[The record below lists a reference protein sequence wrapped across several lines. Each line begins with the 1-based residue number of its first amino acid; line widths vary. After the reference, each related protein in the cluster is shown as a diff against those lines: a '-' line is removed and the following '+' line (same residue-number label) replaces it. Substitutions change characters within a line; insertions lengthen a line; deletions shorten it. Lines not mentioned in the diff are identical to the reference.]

1 MFKMLGDIANAM
13 KAAQQMSGKMQ
24 GLSEQLRAKKTTG
37 ASGGGMIEVEM
48 NGLGEMLGIKIDPSL
63 IADGE
68 IEMLEQLIPAAV
80 NQANAKAKQLHA
92 EAMQEMTS
100 GMDVPGLNEALS
112 NLSGGGTPPTS

>member
-1 MFKMLGDIANAM
+1 MEKKWDIM
-13 KAAQQMSGKMQ
+13 W
-24 GLSEQLRAKKTTG
+24 
-37 ASGGGMIEVEM
+37 
-48 NGLGEMLGIKIDPSL
+48 GIKIDPSL